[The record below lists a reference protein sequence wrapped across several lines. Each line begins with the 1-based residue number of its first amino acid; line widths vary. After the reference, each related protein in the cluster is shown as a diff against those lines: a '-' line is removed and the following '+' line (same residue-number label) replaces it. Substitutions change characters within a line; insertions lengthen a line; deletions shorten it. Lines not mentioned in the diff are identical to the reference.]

1 MGRANALPTFA
12 MRWDGLREVRRSE
25 PSGKR
30 RLALNV
36 IIPLQC
42 RKAASGDLSGRD
54 FGAGREESPEGCAR
68 GRKGEMP
75 ERRVFK
81 LTAGSKGKGT
91 GCRPFINRALHESSG
106 SCAMEGWM
114 LAASTVSIIRV
125 GRVENPIRAPD
136 KRLNNSEQNLKMERS
151 ARALCTL
158 MIGFRPWI

>member
-1 MGRANALPTFA
+1 MGRANALPTF
-12 MRWDGLREVRRSE
+12 MRWDGLREVRQSE

-36 IIPLQC
+36 IIPLQS

-91 GCRPFINRALHESSG
+91 GIPAVYQ
-106 SCAMEGWM
+106 SCSA
-114 LAASTVSIIRV
+114 RV
-125 GRVENPIRAPD
+125 ERLLRDGRVDACRFD
-136 KRLNNSEQNLKMERS
+136 
-151 ARALCTL
+151 
-158 MIGFRPWI
+158 GFHNKGGAC